1 MAFRLIVNPRFIKSF
16 PLQSQAISSSNHDIR
31 LFLCKSFAK
40 IQEPYKI
47 CNPLGFCSST
57 LSPRL
62 SWESSA
68 HEVLSKK
75 LEFSL
80 KEHKLPKAWE
90 TFNDFRKLYGLPSS
104 SLVGS
109 LVTELC
115 YSSSPNWLRKAA
127 DLVLKVSKKKPDFL
141 PQAVL
146 NKVVLSFARAQM
158 PIPCSMILRLM
169 LERKDVLPPMN
180 VLCLIVL
187 HMVKTEIGA
196 CIASN
201 FLVQICDSFLRLS
214 AEKSYCA
221 KGLKPDTMIF
231 NLVLKACVRFGSSL
245 KGQKI
250 VESMAQTGVIA
261 DAHSIILVA
270 RLHEMNGQ
278 RDEIRRFKDHIPF
291 FSHYQQFFDSL
302 LSLHFKFGD
311 IDAAA
316 ALLLDMIRQKESRS
330 ALKPRNSHH
339 KPCFVPIGS
348 DKIRN
353 GLMIQIVP
361 ELQQKDSVLN
371 VDTKSLFVIAS
382 DGKLL
387 PSNKALAKLVLG
399 YRRLGKISE
408 LSKLLLSFTSELG
421 ESEGSTICED
431 VIYACI
437 ELGWLETAH
446 DILDDMECAGDPVVL
461 NTYRAL
467 LTAYYKQNMSS
478 EGNALLRK
486 MKKRGLVSNLSD
498 ELVVSA
504 ACQSGLRK
512 FLVQEMQEEETAIPP
527 GVFELNSTIYFFCK
541 AKMIED
547 ALKVYWK
554 MQEMGI
560 KPTVHTFAHL
570 IDVYSSLE
578 MYRDITILWG
588 DVKRSL
594 DLESGDVHRDLY
606 EFLLMNFLRGGYFE
620 RVMEVIGFMESNGCY
635 ADKWMYKSE
644 YFKHHKNLYRRLIAS
659 DARTEAQA
667 ERLEHVRAFK
677 RWARSG

>member
-291 FSHYQQFFDSL
+291 FFSL
-302 LSLHFKFGD
+302 P
-311 IDAAA
+311 A
-316 ALLLDMIRQKESRS
+316 
-330 ALKPRNSHH
+330 
-339 KPCFVPIGS
+339 
-348 DKIRN
+348 
-353 GLMIQIVP
+353 
-361 ELQQKDSVLN
+361 
-371 VDTKSLFVIAS
+371 
-382 DGKLL
+382 
-387 PSNKALAKLVLG
+387 
-399 YRRLGKISE
+399 
-408 LSKLLLSFTSELG
+408 
-421 ESEGSTICED
+421 
-431 VIYACI
+431 
-437 ELGWLETAH
+437 
-446 DILDDMECAGDPVVL
+446 IL
-461 NTYRAL
+461 
-467 LTAYYKQNMSS
+467 
-478 EGNALLRK
+478 
-486 MKKRGLVSNLSD
+486 
-498 ELVVSA
+498 
-504 ACQSGLRK
+504 
-512 FLVQEMQEEETAIPP
+512 
-527 GVFELNSTIYFFCK
+527 
-541 AKMIED
+541 
-547 ALKVYWK
+547 
-554 MQEMGI
+554 
-560 KPTVHTFAHL
+560 
-570 IDVYSSLE
+570 
-578 MYRDITILWG
+578 
-588 DVKRSL
+588 
-594 DLESGDVHRDLY
+594 
-606 EFLLMNFLRGGYFE
+606 
-620 RVMEVIGFMESNGCY
+620 
-635 ADKWMYKSE
+635 
-644 YFKHHKNLYRRLIAS
+644 
-659 DARTEAQA
+659 
-667 ERLEHVRAFK
+667 
-677 RWARSG
+677 